1 MLRFAPEPEYS
12 DKKAEGLKTLDL
24 VVKKVEKRDK
34 LIKIA
39 DKSEFGWETVN
50 EYMSDD
56 VASDNEDRKRIKRAE
71 ERAEQKK
78 KRIESKIT
86 QESKRRKLSG
96 DQSSSFRG
104 SYDQFLN

>member
-1 MLRFAPEPEYS
+1 M
-12 DKKAEGLKTLDL
+12 
-24 VVKKVEKRDK
+24 KKVEKRDK

-78 KRIESKIT
+78 KKRIESKIT